1 MFWEITSFLLLFG
14 ATLFAPAAP
23 LVEGISA
30 PLRAE
35 QAAVTA
41 PAQDANERAGVRRIQ
56 TYGPGSRP
64 KCNGKCYTE

>member
-14 ATLFAPAAP
+14 ATLFAPATP
-23 LVEGISA
+23 LSEEISA

-35 QAAVTA
+35 QSAVTA
-41 PAQDANERAGVRRIQ
+41 PARDANEGVGARRIQ